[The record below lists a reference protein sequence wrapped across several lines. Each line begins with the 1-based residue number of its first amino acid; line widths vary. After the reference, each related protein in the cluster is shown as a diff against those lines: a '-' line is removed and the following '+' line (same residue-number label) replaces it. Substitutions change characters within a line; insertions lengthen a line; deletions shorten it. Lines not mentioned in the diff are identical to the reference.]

1 MVHASPKAKDSAA
14 HNRAWRERDE
24 GSAMSLRKLGAA
36 TFATVALG
44 ISVAGPAAAQ
54 NNSQQNGLV
63 NVSTGNVSVLD
74 NARIGVAAGVA
85 ATICGVSVGPV
96 AVLAANVDATGVQ
109 QTVCNTASGPVTI
122 TQA

>member
-1 MVHASPKAKDSAA
+1 MTSMRKVVAA
-14 HNRAWRERDE
+14 W
-24 GSAMSLRKLGAA
+24 
-36 TFATVALG
+36 FATALAACAVA
-44 ISVAGPAAAQ
+44 VPAFAA

-63 NVSTGNVSVLD
+63 NVSLGDVSVVD

-96 AVLAANVDATGVQ
+96 AVLATQVDATGTQ
-109 QTVCNTASGPVTI
+109 RTVCNTATGPVTL